1 MLIMH
6 QLEKD
11 VDVQMH
17 IHMCYYR
24 RLILAF
30 GLDNTEMGGGVELY
44 IKYVNE
50 LASRKDRSMWAELRS
65 LASFPCM
72 GIWIF
77 FFSIQMRCYLK
88 KWQPPDTML
97 FIYLISYLVTT

>member
-17 IHMCYYR
+17 THMCYYR

-30 GLDNTEMGGGVELY
+30 GLDNTEMGGGG
-44 IKYVNE
+44 
-50 LASRKDRSMWAELRS
+50 SRTVYQICE
-65 LASFPCM
+65 
-72 GIWIF
+72 
-77 FFSIQMRCYLK
+77 
-88 KWQPPDTML
+88 
-97 FIYLISYLVTT
+97 